1 MRDPNGQASQTGLGA
16 PAEPEGRKAK
26 LPRAG
31 PGAPGLCR
39 PLYRLLCRDN
49 IKRKTEAGCDHLP
62 PSFLSLSLPSL
73 LLPLFLLHPL
83 PTLSPLTEVPSPPR
97 APTRPGGRSG
107 LRPSVARYRGGGVL
121 PARWLG
127 EKMGCP
133 RPGGGKD
140 PGREGLSPSRPEPGV
155 PVPFCP
161 PHAPSCLMLLM
172 LTRGSEVRQ
181 AAVDRRGL
189 PQPAGITAWG
199 GGWDPIG
206 QL

>member
-39 PLYRLLCRDN
+39 PLYRLLCRDSKN
-49 IKRKTEAGCDHLP
+49 KKLRPDVTTCLLP
-62 PSFLSLSLPSL
+62 SSLPLPSL
-73 LLPLFLLHPL
+73 LLLHPL

-97 APTRPGGRSG
+97 APTRLEGRSG

-133 RPGGGKD
+133 RPEEGKD
-140 PGREGLSPSRPEPGV
+140 PGRERLSPSRPESGV

-172 LTRGSEVRQ
+172 LTRGSEVRR

-206 QL
+206 